1 MVDRVNKGFGRQD
14 SLTVTHLKKGLTTA
28 HLRQAMVGTKQT
40 GGAPVA
46 PNATS
51 SGTCSGGSSGSASS
65 PSSASTQVTGKP
77 GSKSM

>member
-1 MVDRVNKGFGRQD
+1 MVNRVIKGFAQD
-14 SLTVTHLKKGLTTA
+14 RLTVTHLKKGLTTA
-28 HLRQAMVGTKQT
+28 HLQQAMGGTKQT

-51 SGTCSGGSSGSASS
+51 SGNRSGGSSGIASS
-65 PSSASTQVTGKP
+65 PSSGSTQIPGRP